1 MRDKEIVGLWEAYL
15 QVHQPKEEVEQLDEN
30 VQGAV
35 KGVLEKGAN
44 FMKTNPVGKAVGSII
59 APVNPG
65 RKTPTATSGGY
76 RKEEVEELD
85 EISKEL
91 AGRVVNARIARTGRA
106 FDKEMKDRTPE
117 NMRASMKA
125 AAKEEGAKRLAAGVR
140 KRRNA
145 TNEEVENWVNSLI
158 DEGYDLSEY
167 TWDDMY
173 EIYMTEGRNTSLSAL
188 SAESEKRKADKKRGR
203 PETESEVHGRLALGD
218 FRPGASQEERARG
231 GRQRLKD
238 RGKVPQ
244 KGGKDMFEHVLEYL
258 VAEGYADTNESAL
271 VIMANMSEEWR
282 ESIVEAYQEPKFN
295 RKAYLKKLSKRGG
308 MGMGTPDDPH
318 GYRDPKMAKV
328 GAEFS
333 KRKTAAAKARKT
345 GEPDKYRAEKES
357 QSKMR

>member
-1 MRDKEIVGLWEAYL
+1 MRDQEITGLYQAYL
-15 QVHQPKEEVEQLDEN
+15 DVYSNSNEEVEQLDEN

-35 KGVLEKGAN
+35 KGALEKGAN

-59 APVNPG
+59 APVNSG

-91 AGRVVNARIARTGRA
+91 SGRVVNARIARTGRA
-106 FDKEMKDRTPE
+106 FDREMKDRTPE
-117 NMRASMKA
+117 NMRATMDA

-145 TNEEVENWVNSLI
+145 TNEEVETWVNSLI
-158 DEGYDLSEY
+158 EEGYDLSEY
-167 TWDDMY
+167 TWEDMY
-173 EIYMTEGRNTSLSAL
+173 EMYVTEADSIAAMRAR
-188 SAESEKRKADKKRGR
+188 AAKRRKQRY
-203 PETESEVHGRLALGD
+203 
-218 FRPGASQEERARG
+218 GASDTSRG
-231 GRQRLKD
+231 GRDDFAPITDYEAANKEWERPTRKENVDLFD
-238 RGKVPQ
+238 AIL
-244 KGGKDMFEHVLEYL
+244 EHLL
-258 VAEGYADTNESAL
+258 DEGYADTNESAL